1 MDNDNPLLQ
10 KAADLYRGLR
20 FTMKYRGVDIL
31 PAAAGNDLARDL
43 LESGQPFL
51 FGRCGATEM
60 RTVADWLQNGGHNFT
75 DRTRA
80 DIRNL
85 SGVFPTD
92 DATLDKFCRLYVKT
106 AQSAELLAL
115 WNVGAEREVIRGC
128 DATRFTELRALEP
141 YYHARP
147 WSTALAGKR
156 VLVVHPFRRTILAQ
170 YEKRTQ
176 LFPGKDVLPELAS
189 LTVIQ
194 AVQGLGGQDTGYAS
208 WFDALT
214 EMERRMDAADY
225 DVAIVGAGAY
235 SLPLAAHARE
245 RVLADSENMSL
256 DILQAMCREK
266 GRANGAR
273 FYDALKK
280 DDLSFICEVKKAS
293 PSKGVI
299 ARDFPY
305 LDIARDYE
313 AAGADCISCLT
324 EPKWFLGS
332 DDIFREIRAAVS
344 TPMLRKDFT
353 VSDYQLYQS
362 RLMGADCV
370 LLICALLD
378 TKALAQYLAVCDE
391 LGLSALVE
399 THDADEIRSA
409 VAAGAKIIGVN
420 NRNLK
425 DFPSTF
431 PTPRGCATASR
442 RRRSTW
448 PNPACRARRTSPHSA
463 RSAPTR
469 Y

>member
-1 MDNDNPLLQ
+1 MS
-10 KAADLYRGLR
+10 
-20 FTMKYRGVDIL
+20 I
-31 PAAAGNDLARDL
+31 
-43 LESGQPFL
+43 
-51 FGRCGATEM
+51 
-60 RTVADWLQNGGHNFT
+60 
-75 DRTRA
+75 
-80 DIRNL
+80 
-85 SGVFPTD
+85 
-92 DATLDKFCRLYVKT
+92 LDK
-106 AQSAELLAL
+106 
-115 WNVGAEREVIRGC
+115 
-128 DATRFTELRALEP
+128 
-141 YYHARP
+141 
-147 WSTALAGKR
+147 
-156 VLVVHPFRRTILAQ
+156 
-170 YEKRTQ
+170 
-176 LFPGKDVLPELAS
+176 
-189 LTVIQ
+189 
-194 AVQGLGGQDTGYAS
+194 
-208 WFDALT
+208 
-214 EMERRMDAADY
+214 
-225 DVAIVGAGAY
+225 
-235 SLPLAAHARE
+235 LAAHARE

-378 TKALAQYLAVCDE
+378 TKTLAQYLAVCDE

-399 THDADEIRSA
+399 THDADRIPPEAVYVAESGVQSA
-409 VAAGAKIIGVN
+409 QDVAALRSIGADAVLIGETLM
-420 NRNLK
+420 RAPDK
-425 DFPSTF
+425 
-431 PTPRGCATASR
+431 
-442 RRRSTW
+442 
-448 PNPACRARRTSPHSA
+448 ARRLA
-463 RSAPTR
+463 ELRGNL
-469 Y
+469 

>member
-1 MDNDNPLLQ
+1 MS
-10 KAADLYRGLR
+10 
-20 FTMKYRGVDIL
+20 IL
-31 PAAAGNDLARDL
+31 D
-43 LESGQPFL
+43 E
-51 FGRCGATEM
+51 
-60 RTVADWLQNGGHNFT
+60 
-75 DRTRA
+75 
-80 DIRNL
+80 
-85 SGVFPTD
+85 
-92 DATLDKFCRLYVKT
+92 
-106 AQSAELLAL
+106 
-115 WNVGAEREVIRGC
+115 
-128 DATRFTELRALEP
+128 
-141 YYHARP
+141 
-147 WSTALAGKR
+147 
-156 VLVVHPFRRTILAQ
+156 
-170 YEKRTQ
+170 
-176 LFPGKDVLPELAS
+176 
-189 LTVIQ
+189 
-194 AVQGLGGQDTGYAS
+194 
-208 WFDALT
+208 
-214 EMERRMDAADY
+214 
-225 DVAIVGAGAY
+225 
-235 SLPLAAHARE
+235 LAAHARE

-378 TKALAQYLAVCDE
+378 TKTLAQYLAVCDE

-420 NRNLK
+420 SLGYLSLEDVVKLADNTENGFCTACFGGGYPTSIPK
-425 DFPSTF
+425 DGGKDRFECKISE
-431 PTPRGCATASR
+431 GEKKKNA
-442 RRRSTW
+442 
-448 PNPACRARRTSPHSA
+448 
-463 RSAPTR
+463 
-469 Y
+469 